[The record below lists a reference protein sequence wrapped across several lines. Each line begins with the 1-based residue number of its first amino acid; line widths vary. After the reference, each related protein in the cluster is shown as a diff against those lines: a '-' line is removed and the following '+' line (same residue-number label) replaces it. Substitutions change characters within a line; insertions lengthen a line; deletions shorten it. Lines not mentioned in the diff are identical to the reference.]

1 MLDPLDATD
10 SSYTERVRYRRLI
23 ALSVLAVLVP
33 LGATACTAE
42 GPGSKTECQ
51 VSGCT
56 ITFDR
61 GVDAKAS
68 VLGMDAELVA
78 VNGSTATLRVAGQ
91 EVSVPVGE
99 TQPADGTSVTVQE
112 ITTDTVVVRIATGL
126 QGN

>member
-1 MLDPLDATD
+1 M
-10 SSYTERVRYRRLI
+10 RYRRLI
-23 ALSVLAVLVP
+23 ALSAFAVLAP

-61 GVDAKAS
+61 GVNAKAS
-68 VLGMDAELVA
+68 VLGVDAELVA
-78 VNGSTATLRVAGQ
+78 VNGNTATLRVAGQ

-99 TQPADGTSVTVQE
+99 TQPADGMNVTVQE
-112 ITTDTVVVRIATGL
+112 ITTEKVVVKLATGI
-126 QGN
+126 QTN